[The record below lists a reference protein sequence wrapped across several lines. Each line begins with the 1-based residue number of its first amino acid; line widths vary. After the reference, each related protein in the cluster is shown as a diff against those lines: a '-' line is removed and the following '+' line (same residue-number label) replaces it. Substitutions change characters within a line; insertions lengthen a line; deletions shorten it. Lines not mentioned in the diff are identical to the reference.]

1 MGFYLMF
8 HAPPLTPPETGGEHA
23 NQDVSQYRKLSNR
36 SNIYRPPLQ
45 KGDKRGI
52 HLD

>member
-1 MGFYLMF
+1 MEFCLIPNV
-8 HAPPLTPPETGGEHA
+8 PPLTPPETGGERTK
-23 NQDVSQYRKLSNR
+23 QDIPISKIFNR

-52 HLD
+52 LLA